1 MFEYNSVVSF
11 LNFLGSLDKSKE
23 YFLYGTGSISKFVI
37 ENTDIKI
44 VGVITRHKKQK
55 EYLGIPVNEI
65 GQIKGEKTVII
76 TPFYDFERIK
86 KKLKKNQNCKKLEFK
101 SHINDSSS

>member
-11 LNFLGSLDKSKE
+11 LKFLGSLDKSKE

-37 ENTDIKI
+37 ENTDMKI
-44 VGVITRHKKQK
+44 VGVITHHKKQK
-55 EYLGIPVNEI
+55 EYCGIPVQ
-65 GQIKGEKTVII
+65 QIDQISGDKTVII

-86 KKLKKNQNCKKLEFK
+86 RNIKKNCNKIVFK
-101 SHINDSSS
+101 GHINDSSS